1 MHCAVIGTVH
11 GKGMGQGS
19 DMQGT
24 PSRDRR
30 GLRNIVASVYAG
42 IGVGTG
48 LLCVPVWTNEIAP
61 ALRP

>member
-1 MHCAVIGTVH
+1 
-11 GKGMGQGS
+11 MGRGS

-24 PSRDRR
+24 PPRDRR
-30 GLRNIVASVYAG
+30 VFRNIVASVYAG

-48 LLCVPVWTNEIAP
+48 LLCVPVWENEIAL